1 MKKNT
6 IMNSI
11 SVKAVATHTN
21 YAYSTG
27 TITIA
32 AQGGKKPYKYSIDA
46 GETFQNDNY
55 FKDLYGKS
63 YDIIVKDKN
72 EDISETIT
80 VTVEKVLSAVQAK
93 FIDNLIECFG
103 RKRSAC
109 SMTVTSKENEKRVS
123 LTISEVDKWYRDID
137 FAEHISAALSKAN
150 EYRLEHYENLMDK
163 AATGGL
169 PIYAWEKVYD
179 SEGNAIMVLDENG
192 EETPKVRRVQIG
204 ETGINDRLLMFG
216 LTAMKPDIY
225 GKTNNNN
232 KLDKGTE
239 IRINVVDISDAL
251 AENE

>member
-1 MKKNT
+1 MET
-6 IMNSI
+6 I

-32 AQGGKKPYKYSIDA
+32 ATGGKKPYKYSIDA
-46 GETFQNDNY
+46 GETFQYDNY

-63 YDIIVKDKN
+63 YDIVVKDKN
-72 EDISETIT
+72 GDISLPTT
-80 VTVEKVLSAVQAK
+80 VVVEKVLSELQTR

-109 SMTVTSKENEKRVS
+109 AMTIISKENEKKKS
-123 LTISEVDKWYRDID
+123 LTIAECDKWYRDID
-137 FAEHISAALSKAN
+137 FAEHISAALGKAN

-163 AATGGL
+163 AATGGV

-179 SEGNAIMVLDENG
+179 DNGNVIMITDEYG
-192 EETPKVRRVQIG
+192 ELTPKVRRVQIG
-204 ETGINDRLLMFG
+204 ETLINDRLLMFG
-216 LTAMKPDIY
+216 LTAMKPDVY
-225 GKTNNNN
+225 GKTNNNG
-232 KLDKGTE
+232 KLDKSQE
-239 IRINVVDISDAL
+239 IRISVVDISDAL